1 LALAE
6 KCLELLFVPTL
17 LFVLFVFA
25 RNRFR
30 QVMQIGAIF
39 IVSVVVLRLLRLHS
53 GDEPLLANEAYF
65 LIAIAVLY
73 GLVWL
78 ITRYLGVGTGS
89 STRRN

>member
-6 KCLELLFVPTL
+6 KCLELLFVPAL
-17 LFVLFVFA
+17 LFILFVFA
-25 RNRFR
+25 RHRFR

-39 IVSVVVLRLLRLHS
+39 IVSVVVLRLFRLRS

-65 LIAIAVLY
+65 LIAIAAIY

-78 ITRYLGVGTGS
+78 VTRYLGPRPGS
-89 STRRN
+89 TTRRN

>member
-1 LALAE
+1 
-6 KCLELLFVPTL
+6 

-39 IVSVVVLRLLRLHS
+39 IVSAVVLRLLRLHN

-65 LIAIAVLY
+65 LIAIAIVY

-78 ITRYLGVGTGS
+78 VTRYLGVGTGS

>member
-1 LALAE
+1 MALAE
-6 KCLELLFVPTL
+6 KCLELLILPTF
-17 LFVLFVFA
+17 LFILFVFA

-39 IVSVVVLRLLRLHS
+39 IVSVVVLRLFRLRS

-65 LIAIAVLY
+65 LIAIAILY

-78 ITRYLGVGTGS
+78 VTRYLGLGSGS
-89 STRRN
+89 STRR